1 MNLGPAVA
9 RGGARPYDLVE
20 DALRGITWA
29 QIRGAAWFGL
39 GVWAFTFLIEAPSSQ
54 VFQTIPWHVRPL
66 RLLTVF
72 ELEAFCLLVA
82 LVIADRA
89 VDEGANRRLAYT
101 TAALSG
107 CMVGILVNFTVFN
120 WAWRAFVWPGAW
132 PPPTRPWMHAFYY
145 GPIYELASWLLIGGS
160 AVSLYADRRAARKT
174 KAHLQAAE
182 FDRIRRSK
190 LALESRL
197 QAMQA
202 RVEPQFLFNTLAQVE
217 RLYARD
223 PVLGGR
229 MLDDLIAYLRA
240 AMPHMRDTS
249 STVAQEID
257 LVRAYLDIVRIQS
270 GEQLTFSIEV
280 TPSVED
286 IRMPPMMLLPLLER
300 SIEHVFA
307 PPAAMGTIAI
317 RAEVDAGL
325 LRLTVSDRRA
335 DLAPDTGD
343 DALASFRERLTAL
356 YGTEASLDLRRTDAG
371 DSEAILQIPLEPNLP
386 DGSSSQAATR
396 RFARS

>member
-1 MNLGPAVA
+1 VNLGSAVA
-9 RGGARPYDLVE
+9 RWRTRPYDLVE
-20 DALRGITWA
+20 DALRGITWS
-29 QIRGAAWFGL
+29 QIRGTAWFGL
-39 GVWAFTFLIEAPSSQ
+39 GVCAFTFLIEAHSSQ
-54 VFQTIPWHVRPL
+54 GFQTIPWHVRTL
-66 RLLTVF
+66 RSLTVF

-101 TAALSG
+101 AAALGG
-107 CMVGILVNFTVFN
+107 CMAGILINFTVFN
-120 WAWRAFVWPGAW
+120 WAWRTFVWPGAW
-132 PPPTRPWMHAFYY
+132 PPHTRPWTHAFYY

-174 KAHLQAAE
+174 EAHLQAAE
-182 FDRIRRSK
+182 LDRIRRSK

-229 MLDDLIAYLRA
+229 MLDDLIDYLRA

-257 LVRAYLDIVRIQS
+257 LARAYLDIVRIRS
-270 GEQLTFSIEV
+270 GDQVTFSIEV
-280 TPSVED
+280 ALRVGD
-286 IRMPPMMLLPLLER
+286 IRMPPMMLLPLLDR
-300 SIEHVFA
+300 SIEHVLA
-307 PPAAMGTIAI
+307 PPPAMGTIAI
-317 RAEVDAGL
+317 RAEVDGAL
-325 LRLTVSDRRA
+325 LRLKVCDRRA
-335 DLAPDTGD
+335 DLAPDTRD
-343 DALASFRERLTAL
+343 DAIASFRERLIAL
-356 YGTEASLDLRRTDAG
+356 YGTEASLQLRHTDAG
-371 DSEAILQIPLEPNLP
+371 DSEAILEIPLEPNRP
-386 DGSSSQAATR
+386 DGSSGQAAIR
-396 RFARS
+396 QFARS

>member
-1 MNLGPAVA
+1 VNVGSAVA
-9 RGGARPYDLVE
+9 RWGTRPYDLVE
-20 DALRGITWA
+20 DALRGITWS

-39 GVWAFTFLIEAPSSQ
+39 GVWAFTFVIEAHNSQ
-54 VFQTIPWHVRPL
+54 LFQTIPWHVRTL
-66 RLLTVF
+66 RSLTVF

-101 TAALSG
+101 AAALGG
-107 CMVGILVNFTVFN
+107 CLAGILVNFTVFN

-132 PPPTRPWMHAFYY
+132 PPPTRPWMHALYY
-145 GPIYELASWLLIGGS
+145 APIYELASWLLIGGS

-174 KAHLQAAE
+174 EAHLQAAE
-182 FDRIRRSK
+182 LDRIRRSK

-217 RLYARD
+217 RLYARN

-229 MLDDLIAYLRA
+229 MLDDLIDYLRA

-257 LVRAYLDIVRIQS
+257 LVRAYLDIVRIRS

-280 TPSVED
+280 APGVED
-286 IRMPPMMLLPLLER
+286 IRMPPMMLLPLLDR
-300 SIEHVFA
+300 SIEHVLA
-307 PPAAMGTIAI
+307 PPRATGIIAI
-317 RAEVDAGL
+317 RVAIDGGL
-325 LRLTVSDRRA
+325 LRLTVADRRA
-335 DLAPDTGD
+335 DLAPDARD
-343 DALASFRERLTAL
+343 DALASLRERLTAL
-356 YGTEASLDLRRTDAG
+356 YGTKASLELRHTDAG
-371 DSEAILQIPLEPNLP
+371 DSAAILEIPLEPHPP
-386 DGSSSQAATR
+386 DVSSGRGAIRQL
-396 RFARS
+396 ART